1 LKTRRLSTHRVR
13 RALIGALAVCAVLAL
28 PGVATAA
35 RPGMTVKIPSSQDVD
50 NVYILAAIHQKH
62 CSLQVSGKV
71 LGHRFKGFRDS
82 SITIH
87 LTNQARLRLSS
98 SAKRAVKR
106 ALRKGRTVRARIT
119 VVARNRSG
127 ERNSVTRSVKLRS

>member
-1 LKTRRLSTHRVR
+1 MRSPKVH

-28 PGVATAA
+28 PAVASAA
-35 RPGMTVKIPSSQDVD
+35 RPGMTVKIPARQDVD
-50 NVYILAAIHQKH
+50 NVYVLAAIHQKH
-62 CSLQVSGKV
+62 CSLQVSGSV
-71 LGHRFKGFRDS
+71 LGYRFKGFRDRT
-82 SITIH
+82 ITIH

-106 ALRKGRTVRARIT
+106 ALRKGRTVRAKIT

-127 ERNSVTRSVKLRS
+127 ERNTVTRSVKLRS

>member
-1 LKTRRLSTHRVR
+1 MTTHKFHG
-13 RALIGALAVCAVLAL
+13 ALIAALVACAVLVIPAAA
-28 PGVATAA
+28 PAA

-50 NVYILAAIHQKH
+50 NVQVLAAIHQKR

-71 LGHRFKGFRDS
+71 LGYRFKSFRDS

-106 ALRKGRTVRARIT
+106 AIRKGRTVRARIT
-119 VVARNRSG
+119 VVARNSKG
-127 ERNSVTRSVKLRS
+127 ERNTVTRSVKLRS

>member
-1 LKTRRLSTHRVR
+1 MTTHKFHG
-13 RALIGALAVCAVLAL
+13 ALIAALAVCTVLLVPAAAH
-28 PGVATAA
+28 AT

-50 NVYILAAIHQKH
+50 NVYVLAAIHQKR

-71 LGHRFKGFRDS
+71 LGYRFKSFRDS
-82 SITIH
+82 TITIH

-106 ALRKGRTVRARIT
+106 AIRKGRTVRARIT
-119 VVARNRSG
+119 VVARNSKG
-127 ERNSVTRSVKLRS
+127 ERNTVTRSVRLRS

>member
-1 LKTRRLSTHRVR
+1 MH

-28 PGVATAA
+28 PAAAAAA
-35 RPGMTVKIPSSQDVD
+35 RPGMTVKIPARQDVD
-50 NVYILAAIHQKH
+50 NVYVLAAIHQKH
-62 CSLQVSGKV
+62 CSLQVSGSV

-87 LTNQARLRLSS
+87 LTNQARLRLSA

-106 ALRKGRTVRARIT
+106 ALKKGRTVRAKIT
-119 VVARNRSG
+119 VVARNKAG
-127 ERNSVTRSVKLRS
+127 ERNTVTRSVKLRS

>member
-1 LKTRRLSTHRVR
+1 MRTHRVR
-13 RALIGALAVCAVLAL
+13 RALIGALAACAVLAL
-28 PGVATAA
+28 PAVAAAA
-35 RPGMTVKIPSSQDVD
+35 RPGMTVKIPSRQDVD
-50 NVYILAAIHQKH
+50 NVYVLAAIHQKR

-71 LGHRFKGFRDS
+71 LGRRFRGFRDS
-82 SITIH
+82 SVTIH

-106 ALRKGRTVRARIT
+106 ALRRGRTVRARIT

>member
-1 LKTRRLSTHRVR
+1 MKSHNAHRAVVV
-13 RALIGALAVCAVLAL
+13 ALAVVAVLAL
-28 PGVATAA
+28 PASAAA
-35 RPGMTVKIPSSQDVD
+35 RKPGMTVKIPARQDVD
-50 NVYILAAIHQKH
+50 NVYVLAAIHQKR
-62 CSLQVSGKV
+62 CSLQVSGTV

-82 SITIH
+82 TITIH

-106 ALRKGRTVRARIT
+106 ALRKGRTVKAKIT

-127 ERNSVTRSVKLRS
+127 ERNSVTRSVTLRS

>member
-1 LKTRRLSTHRVR
+1 MTTHKFHG
-13 RALIGALAVCAVLAL
+13 ALIAALAVCAVLLVPAAAH
-28 PGVATAA
+28 AT

-50 NVYILAAIHQKH
+50 NVYVLAAIHQKR

-71 LGHRFKGFRDS
+71 LGYRFKSFRDGT
-82 SITIH
+82 ITIH

-106 ALRKGRTVRARIT
+106 AIRKGRTVRARIT
-119 VVARNRSG
+119 VVARNSKG
-127 ERNSVTRSVKLRS
+127 ERNTVTRSVRLRS

>member
-1 LKTRRLSTHRVR
+1 MRSLKVHH
-13 RALIGALAVCAVLAL
+13 ALIAVLAACAVLVL
-28 PGVATAA
+28 PAAASAA
-35 RPGMTVKIPSSQDVD
+35 RPGMTVKIPARQDVD
-50 NVYILAAIHQKH
+50 NVYVLAAIHQKH
-62 CSLQVSGKV
+62 CSLQVSGSV
-71 LGHRFKGFRDS
+71 LGHRFKRFRDS

-106 ALRKGRTVRARIT
+106 ALRKGRTVRAKIT

-127 ERNSVTRSVKLRS
+127 ERNTVTRSVTLRS

>member
-1 LKTRRLSTHRVR
+1 MRTQKGH
-13 RALIGALAVCAVLAL
+13 RALIGALVVCAALAL
-28 PGVATAA
+28 PVAASAA
-35 RPGMTVKIPSSQDVD
+35 RPGMTVKIPARQDVD
-50 NVYILAAIHQKH
+50 NVYVLAAIHQKH
-62 CSLQVSGKV
+62 CSLQVSGSV

-87 LTNQARLRLSS
+87 LTNQARLRLSA

-106 ALRKGRTVRARIT
+106 ALKKGRTVRAKVT

-127 ERNSVTRSVKLRS
+127 ERNTVTRSVKLRS

>member
-1 LKTRRLSTHRVR
+1 MRSMRSLKVHH
-13 RALIGALAVCAVLAL
+13 ALIAVLAACAVLVL
-28 PGVATAA
+28 PAVASAA
-35 RPGMTVKIPSSQDVD
+35 RPGMTVKIPARQDVD
-50 NVYILAAIHQKH
+50 NVYVLAAIHQKH
-62 CSLQVSGKV
+62 CSLQVSGSV

-106 ALRKGRTVRARIT
+106 ALRKGRTVRAKIT
-119 VVARNRSG
+119 VVARNSAG
-127 ERNSVTRSVKLRS
+127 ERNTVTRSVKLRS